1 MKLKITI
8 ENQKIIKT
16 PTKVKEDRRA
26 IFTKCLIDEIV

>member
-1 MKLKITI
+1 MKIKN

-16 PTKVKEDRRA
+16 PTKVKADRRA